1 MNFFKKSYFLAPTW
15 DLDPSEIAL
24 GSVIADIT
32 TPQMFI
38 SNKDLPTEI
47 DKKIHSWEVKGCS
60 GGIKWLR
67 KGGIGLFTTL
77 LQAIKSYFAI
87 SYVSTSSSE
96 FKYTCELI
104 ETRTFTLS
112 PQFIA
117 KAAADPA
124 VATFLKTG
132 DKVFIITGVK
142 IAKTL
147 DITTIK
153 VMENS
158 TIVQA
163 SAGIPI
169 PDLQIKVEAGRDHGR
184 YHTHTQRIDGPIVF
198 AFQVARLRLNRKNVP
213 TVEDYAGLEI
223 DP

>member
-1 MNFFKKSYFLAPTW
+1 MNFFKKSYFLAPSW

-32 TPQMFI
+32 SPETFI

-47 DKKIHSWEVKGCS
+47 DKKIRSWEAKGCS
-60 GGIKWLR
+60 GSIKSRR
-67 KGGIGLFTTL
+67 KWGVGLFTTL
-77 LQAIKSYFAI
+77 LQAIKSYVAI
-87 SYVSTSSSE
+87 SYVSMSSSE
-96 FKYTCELI
+96 FKYSCESI
-104 ETRTFTLS
+104 ETRTFALS

-132 DKVFIITGVK
+132 DKVFVITGVK

-153 VMENS
+153 VTENS
-158 TIVQA
+158 KIVQA

-169 PDLQIKVEAGRDHGR
+169 PDLQIKAEAGRDHAR

-213 TVEDYAGLEI
+213 TIEDYAGWEI
-223 DP
+223 HP